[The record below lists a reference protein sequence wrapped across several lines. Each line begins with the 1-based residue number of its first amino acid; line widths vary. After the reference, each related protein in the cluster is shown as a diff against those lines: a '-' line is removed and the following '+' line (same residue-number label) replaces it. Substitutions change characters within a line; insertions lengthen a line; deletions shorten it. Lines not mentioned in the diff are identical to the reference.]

1 MKGRRTPYE
10 IYWEILIF
18 CKIQRSLTSIIQHCN
33 LNSKIGQEYLDFLT
47 QKKYLSMEKHEE
59 RTSYMTCDL
68 AQEYL
73 TLFSQLY
80 RKLFE
85 ISPGIK

>member
-1 MKGRRTPYE
+1 MKGRRTQYE

-18 CKIQRSLTSIIQHCN
+18 CKTQRSFTSIVQHCN
-33 LNSKIGQEYLDFLT
+33 LNSKIGQEYLDFLI
-47 QKKYLSMEKHEE
+47 QKKYLSVE
-59 RTSYMTCDL
+59 RHDDRSSFLTSET

-73 TLFSQLY
+73 LLFSQLY

-85 ISPGIK
+85 TVPGVK

>member
-18 CKIQRSLTSIIQHCN
+18 CKTQRSLTSIIQHCN

-47 QKKYLSMEKHEE
+47 QKKYLSMEKYQE
-59 RTSYMTCDL
+59 RTSYITSDL
-68 AQEYL
+68 AQEFL

-80 RKLFE
+80 RTLFE
-85 ISPGIK
+85 TSPGIK

>member
-1 MKGRRTPYE
+1 MKGRRTQYE

-18 CKIQRSLTSIIQHCN
+18 CKTQRSFTSIIQRCN
-33 LNSKIGQEYLDFLT
+33 LNSKIGQEYLDFLV
-47 QKKYLSMEKHEE
+47 QKKYLSVEKHEE
-59 RTSYMTCDL
+59 RSSFVTSET
-68 AQEYL
+68 AQEFL

-85 ISPGIK
+85 TSPGIK